1 MQGSLDSVAD
11 YRVLNGIIG
20 IVSMFGGIFM
30 GVLLPSTSKIV
41 AQGNAEAYYKVA
53 YDGTKYIS
61 IVLCFCTFGMMTV
74 GSEVVTMY
82 VGKSFLYLI
91 PWFNIWLL
99 CTLGVHNQAISS
111 LILSGSDIRAITYN
125 TSISSIIGL
134 IVAWFLIPYFEIG
147 GVAVSYTHLTLPT
160 T

>member
-1 MQGSLDSVAD
+1 
-11 YRVLNGIIG
+11 
-20 IVSMFGGIFM
+20 M

-82 VGKSFLYLI
+82 VGKSFFI
-91 PWFNIWLL
+91 FNPM
-99 CTLGVHNQAISS
+99 V
-111 LILSGSDIRAITYN
+111 
-125 TSISSIIGL
+125 
-134 IVAWFLIPYFEIG
+134 
-147 GVAVSYTHLTLPT
+147 
-160 T
+160 